1 VISSS
6 DLASYTCAQLNAF
19 FPDGRSVA
27 SADLRPCVDI
37 AVQRLEYSFQHYA
50 GSPIALD
57 VLHSDRYC
65 MYVYLLS
72 NTVYKQT
79 GDARLAGKLFYLNK
93 ALHAFNCMYD
103 AELPEIF
110 SLIHVVGTVL
120 GKAKYS
126 NYLVVGQNC
135 TIGAVRGEYPEL
147 GERLILGSGASIIG
161 KCHVGDD
168 VMLAP
173 GAQVFMRDIPSNS
186 LVRPTADIELKQY
199 AGNAA
204 RTYFRLP

>member
-1 VISSS
+1 
-6 DLASYTCAQLNAF
+6 
-19 FPDGRSVA
+19 
-27 SADLRPCVDI
+27 
-37 AVQRLEYSFQHYA
+37 
-50 GSPIALD
+50 
-57 VLHSDRYC
+57 

-186 LVRPTADIELKQY
+186 LVRQIADIELKQY

>member
-1 VISSS
+1 
-6 DLASYTCAQLNAF
+6 
-19 FPDGRSVA
+19 
-27 SADLRPCVDI
+27 
-37 AVQRLEYSFQHYA
+37 
-50 GSPIALD
+50 
-57 VLHSDRYC
+57 

-110 SLIHVVGTVL
+110 SLVHVVGTVL

>member
-6 DLASYTCAQLNAF
+6 DLAGYTSAQLNTF
-19 FPDGRSVA
+19 FPDGHSVS
-27 SADLRPCVDI
+27 SADLRRCVDV
-37 AVQRLEYSFQHYA
+37 ALQRLEYSFQHYS
-50 GSPIALD
+50 GGPVALD

-72 NTVYKQT
+72 NTVYKDA
-79 GDARLAGKLFYLNK
+79 GDTRLAGKLFYLNK

-103 AELPEIF
+103 AELPAIF
-110 SLIHVVGTVL
+110 LLIHVVGTVL

-135 TIGAVRGEYPEL
+135 TIGAIRGEYPEL
-147 GERLILGSGASIIG
+147 GERVILGSGASIIG
-161 KCHVGDD
+161 KCRVGDD

-186 LVRPTADIELKQY
+186 LVRPTADIELKHY